1 MAKLNFAESLK
12 RLFGL
17 HAGTDDEFFED
28 LTDSLIEGDIGVKT
42 ALGIGEQ
49 LKKKCRAG
57 HPGGREQIEDELLAL
72 LAPLVTE
79 ITLVPEAGKVT
90 IYLVLGVNGVGKT
103 TSAAKM
109 AVHYRRLLTQP
120 VVLAAADTFR
130 AAAIEQLQYHGE
142 KTGVRVVAH
151 KHGGDP
157 GAVVFDAAEAVRA
170 QGGGLVIVD
179 TAGRLHNKDNLV
191 RELQKIDRI
200 AAAKADPGCYKKI
213 LVLDATT
220 GQNGLRQAE
229 VFHEAVGLDAI
240 ILTKYDSTARGG
252 IAISAGKELKLPV
265 AFVGTGETYA
275 DFAAFDRDRYLAEFV
290 GKKER

>member
-1 MAKLNFAESLK
+1 MAKLTFAESLK
-12 RLFGL
+12 KLFGS
-17 HAGTDDEFFED
+17 TVRSDDNFFEN

-42 ALGIGEQ
+42 ALDIGER
-49 LKKKCRAG
+49 LEKKCHAEGIRG
-57 HPGGREQIEDELLAL
+57 ERIRDTLLEM
-72 LAPLVTE
+72 LAPFVKSIELS
-79 ITLVPEAGKVT
+79 PEKGKVSV
-90 IYLVLGVNGVGKT
+90 YLVLGVNGVGKT

-109 AVHYRRLLTQP
+109 AAFYRTKMTDS

-142 KTGVRVVAH
+142 KTGIRVIAH
-151 KHGGDP
+151 KNGADP
-157 GAVVFDAAEAVRA
+157 GAVVFDASDSVRA

-200 AAAKADPGCYKKI
+200 ALAKADEGCYKKF

-229 VFHEAVGLDAI
+229 VFHESVGIDAI
-240 ILTKYDSTARGG
+240 ILTKYDSSARGG
-252 IAISAGKELKLPV
+252 IAITAGKELGLPV

-275 DFAAFDRDRYLAEFV
+275 DFQVFNRDTYLAEFM
-290 GKKER
+290 GIQER